1 MRTRK
6 VLFLLFLFSCI
17 ILSMSFASA
26 ENNITLADDN
36 INYQNNVIGVNHDDS
51 INDEDI
57 CADSNSNNQINKN
70 KSFSDLN
77 TVINGDLN
85 KKEIILYDDYSYQE
99 GDEEFSQG
107 IYINRSVTID
117 GQGHLLYFDKP
128 SYVFH
133 INADNVILKNIRFY
147 NSLSM
152 DVISCNSSKLS
163 AINLTI
169 APEVILN
176 LKIIVNDIY
185 EIYNHTDVV
194 NIEFETNLPNAYFWV
209 EIPGL
214 LEKTNLTSNS
224 EGKASLS
231 ISNITKSGR
240 YIISCDFIENEY
252 SRKHYGFHLFK
263 YKYADVI
270 LIICRE
276 NPKNNNSFNDL
287 QALIDNSITN
297 EINLKRDYEFFIGDK
312 PININRSVIINGNN
326 HIIDAKYAANIFN
339 IQADNVII
347 KNVTF
352 RNGYIN
358 EKSTILGRNF
368 PIITDPVFIF
378 SNYQYNAVGYRNGN
392 FYDSYYSKIQDFGTK
407 GGAIYCKGNNLKIID
422 SSFINNF
429 ATQGGGIY
437 IDGANSQLINLS
449 FINNTARDGGAIFNA
464 GKNTFISK
472 CRFNSGSS
480 IFSQNDVNIQKCKF
494 ANDSQGVLFAGGN
507 WKIDDVDSTYFHS
520 FVKFGHIIFKF
531 NLTHIHDDYYNLK
544 IIFGCIPPW
553 AIPPG
558 YDPFYED
565 SYGFSVNKNF
575 YLNID
580 GKVYNLRTDANSQVS
595 FVLKLSGLFHSI
607 KVYNPLT
614 KLYLLESFTY
624 PCYSFLN
631 IGSMNFDKNVKWCL
645 SKKYVFDEKTKIKKE
660 MVILKNN
667 KIKSI
672 RKIVA

>member
-1 MRTRK
+1 
-6 VLFLLFLFSCI
+6 
-17 ILSMSFASA
+17 MSFVSA
-26 ENNITLADDN
+26 ENNSTLDDDN
-36 INYQNNVIGVNHDDS
+36 INYQNNVIGVNHVDS

-152 DVISCNSSKLS
+152 DVISCNSSNLS
-163 AINLTI
+163 TVNLSI
-169 APEVILN
+169 APN
-176 LKIIVNDIY
+176 
-185 EIYNHTDVV
+185 
-194 NIEFETNLPNAYFWV
+194 
-209 EIPGL
+209 
-214 LEKTNLTSNS
+214 
-224 EGKASLS
+224 
-231 ISNITKSGR
+231 
-240 YIISCDFIENEY
+240 
-252 SRKHYGFHLFK
+252 
-263 YKYADVI
+263 
-270 LIICRE
+270 RE

-287 QALIDNSITN
+287 QALIDNSISN
-297 EINLKRDYEFFIGDK
+297 EINLKQDYEFFVGDK
-312 PININRSVIINGNN
+312 PININKSVIINGNN
-326 HIIDAKYAANIFN
+326 HIIDAKSASNIFN

-347 KNVTF
+347 KNVNF
-352 RNGYIN
+352 RNGYIK
-358 EKSTILGRNF
+358 EKISILGSE
-368 PIITDPVFIF
+368 IILLPSYLYDYF
-378 SNYQYNAVGYRNGN
+378 YNAVGYRNGN
-392 FYDSYYSKIQDFGTK
+392 FYDSSYYMGQYFVTK

-449 FINNTARDGGAIFNA
+449 FINNTARDGGAIFNT

-480 IFSQNDVNIQKCKF
+480 IFSQNDVNIQKCIF
-494 ANDSQGVLFAGGN
+494 ANDSQGVLFVGGN

-520 FVKFGHIIFKF
+520 FVKFGIIIFKF

-544 IIFGCIPPW
+544 IIFGCPPRW
-553 AIPPG
+553 ATPG
-558 YDPFYED
+558 VYDLFYKD

-580 GKVYNLRTDANSQVS
+580 GKVYNLRTDANSQAN
-595 FVLKLSGLFHSI
+595 FVLKLSDLFHSI

-631 IGSMNFDKNVKWCL
+631 IGGMNFDKNIKWCL

>member
-1 MRTRK
+1 
-6 VLFLLFLFSCI
+6 
-17 ILSMSFASA
+17 MSFVSA
-26 ENNITLADDN
+26 ENNSTLDDDN

-152 DVISCNSSKLS
+152 SVISCNSSNLS
-163 AINLTI
+163 TVNLSI
-169 APEVILN
+169 APMLNLN

-194 NIEFETNLPNAYFWV
+194 TIEFKTSIANAYFWV

-214 LEKTNLTSNS
+214 LEKTNLKSNF
-224 EGKASLS
+224 EGKATLS

-240 YIISCDFIENEY
+240 YTISHGFILNEY
-252 SRKHYGFHLFK
+252 YVNFYDFE

-270 LIICRE
+270 QNMFYDFEYEYADVIQIICRE

-287 QALIDNSITN
+287 QALIDNSISN
-297 EINLKRDYEFFIGDK
+297 EINLKQDYEFFVGDK
-312 PININRSVIINGNN
+312 PININKSVIINGNN
-326 HIIDAKYAANIFN
+326 HIIDAKSASNIFN

-347 KNVTF
+347 KNVNF
-352 RNGYIN
+352 RNGYIK
-358 EKSTILGRNF
+358 EKISILGSG
-368 PIITDPVFIF
+368 IILLPSYLYDYF
-378 SNYQYNAVGYRNGN
+378 YNAVGYRNGN
-392 FYDSYYSKIQDFGTK
+392 FYDSSYRHEILTRIK

-449 FINNTARDGGAIFNA
+449 FINNTAREGGAIFNA

-480 IFSQNDVNIQKCKF
+480 IFSQNDVNIQKCIF
-494 ANDSQGVLFAGGN
+494 TNDSQGVLFVGGN

-520 FVKFGHIIFKF
+520 FVKFGIIIFKF

-544 IIFGCIPPW
+544 IIFGCPPRW
-553 AIPPG
+553 ATPG
-558 YDPFYED
+558 VYDLFYKD

-614 KLYLLESFTY
+614 KLYLLEHFIC
-624 PCYSFLN
+624 PGYSFLN

>member
-1 MRTRK
+1 
-6 VLFLLFLFSCI
+6 
-17 ILSMSFASA
+17 MSFVSA
-26 ENNITLADDN
+26 ENNSTLDDDN

-152 DVISCNSSKLS
+152 SVISCNSSNLS
-163 AINLTI
+163 TVNLTI
-169 APEVILN
+169 TPYFIFSDF
-176 LKIIVNDIY
+176 KIIIVNDIY
-185 EIYNHTDVV
+185 EIYNHTDVI
-194 NIEFETNLPNAYFWV
+194 NIEFETSLANTYFWV

-214 LEKTNLTSNS
+214 LKKTNLTSNS
-224 EGKASLS
+224 EGKATLS

-240 YIISCDFIENEY
+240 YIISYDFIGKEY
-252 SRKHYGFHLFK
+252 SRKFYNDVWG
-263 YKYADVI
+263 YKYVDVI

-287 QALIDNSITN
+287 QALIDNSITD

-326 HIIDAKYAANIFN
+326 HIIDAKYASNIFN

-358 EKSTILGRNF
+358 EKNTILGRNY
-368 PIITDPVFIF
+368 IIVDPEFFIP
-378 SNYQYNAVGYRNGN
+378 NYYYYNDAVGYRNGN
-392 FYDSYYSKIQDFGTK
+392 FYDSSYYRAQYFVTK

-437 IDGANSQLINLS
+437 IDGANSQLINLL
-449 FINNTARDGGAIFNA
+449 FINNTADDGGAIFNA

-472 CRFNSGSS
+472 CSFNSGSS
-480 IFSQNDVNIQKCKF
+480 IFSKNDVNIQKCKF

-520 FVKFGHIIFKF
+520 FVKFGPIIFKF

-544 IIFGCIPPW
+544 IIFGCRPLP
-553 AIPPG
+553 ATPG
-558 YDPFYED
+558 AYYLFYED
-565 SYGFSVNKNF
+565 SYGYSVNKNF

-614 KLYLLESFTY
+614 KLYLLEHFIC
-624 PCYSFLN
+624 PGYSFLN

>member
-6 VLFLLFLFSCI
+6 VIFLLFLFTCI
-17 ILSMSFASA
+17 ICCMSFVSA
-26 ENNITLADDN
+26 ENNGTLDDDN
-36 INYQNNVIGVNHDDS
+36 INYQNNVIGVNHVDS

-57 CADSNSNNQINKN
+57 CADSNSNNQVNKN

-152 DVISCNSSKLS
+152 SVISCNSSKLS

-169 APEVILN
+169 TPEVILN

-214 LEKTNLTSNS
+214 LEKTNLTSNF
-224 EGKASLS
+224 EGKATLS

-252 SRKHYGFHLFK
+252 SRKDYGFHLFK

-326 HIIDAKYAANIFN
+326 HIIDAKYASNIFN

-358 EKSTILGRNF
+358 EKNTILGRNY
-368 PIITDPVFIF
+368 IIADLEF
-378 SNYQYNAVGYRNGN
+378 SIPHYYYNDAVGYRNGN
-392 FYDSYYSKIQDFGTK
+392 FYDSSYWGQYFATK

-437 IDGANSQLINLS
+437 IDGANSQLINLL
-449 FINNTARDGGAIFNA
+449 FINNTADDGGAIFNA

-472 CRFNSGSS
+472 CSFNSGSS
-480 IFSQNDVNIQKCKF
+480 IFSKNDVNIQKCKF

-520 FVKFGHIIFKF
+520 FVKFGLIIFKF

-544 IIFGCIPPW
+544 IIFGCPPTLPW
-553 AIPPG
+553 A
-558 YDPFYED
+558 YDLFYA
-565 SYGFSVNKNF
+565 YGFSVNKNF

-631 IGSMNFDKNVKWCL
+631 IGGMNFDKNIKWCL